1 VPAANQ
7 NNVAGRVTG
16 VNGSSLSVQNAADST
31 TITVVTS
38 GTTVFTKIVAGTMND
53 LKMNDFVAV
62 QGDKTGDNAYTA
74 RTITGTNAQA
84 NAGAAA
90 GGFPG
95 AGGGRPAGMGTMTA
109 GGAGG
114 AGRGGAGGVGGQIVG
129 RIAEMSGDTITLN
142 GLDGSMITVTTT
154 PMTKVQTTQSAA
166 LSDIKTGDSLIVV
179 GERTGDNVTARLVTD
194 QGA

>member
-1 VPAANQ
+1 MPAANQ
-7 NNVAGRVTG
+7 NGVAGRVTG
-16 VNGSSLSVQNAADST
+16 VNGSSLSVQNAADNT

-38 GTTVFTKIVAGTMND
+38 GATVFTKLVAGTMND

-84 NAGAAA
+84 NAGAAV

-95 AGGGRPAGMGTMTA
+95 AGGGRPAAMGTMTA

-114 AGRGGAGGVGGQIVG
+114 AGRGGAGGANGQIVG
-129 RIAEMSGDTITLN
+129 RITEMSGDTVTLN
-142 GLDGSMITVTTT
+142 GLDGSVITVMTT

-179 GERTGDNVTARLVTD
+179 GERAGDNVTARLVTD

>member
-1 VPAANQ
+1 MPAANQ
-7 NNVAGRVTG
+7 NGVVGRVTG
-16 VNGSSLSVQNAADST
+16 VNGSSLSVQNAADNT

-38 GTTVFTKIVAGTMND
+38 GATVFTKLVAGTMND

-84 NAGAAA
+84 NAGAAV

-95 AGGGRPAGMGTMTA
+95 AGGGRPAAMGTMTA

-114 AGRGGAGGVGGQIVG
+114 ANGQIVG
-129 RIAEMSGDTITLN
+129 RITEMSGDTVTLN
-142 GLDGSMITVTTT
+142 GLDGSVITVMTT

-179 GERTGDNVTARLVTD
+179 GERAGDNVTARLVTD

>member
-1 VPAANQ
+1 VPAGNQ

-16 VNGSSLSVQNAADST
+16 VNGSSLAVQNTADST
-31 TITVVTS
+31 TITVATS
-38 GTTVFTKIVAGTMND
+38 GTTVFTKIVAGTMDD

-84 NAGAAA
+84 SAGAAA

-95 AGGGRPAGMGTMTA
+95 AGGGRPAGMGTMTV
-109 GGAGG
+109 GG
-114 AGRGGAGGVGGQIVG
+114 AGRGGANGQIVG
-129 RIAEMSGDTITLN
+129 RVAEMSGDTITLN
-142 GLDGSMITVTTT
+142 GLDGSVITVMTT

-166 LSDIKTGDSLIVV
+166 LSDIKVGDSLIVV
-179 GERTGDNVTARLVTD
+179 GERTADNVTARLVTD

>member
-1 VPAANQ
+1 MPAANQ

-16 VNGSSLSVQNAADST
+16 VNGSSLSVQNIADGT

-95 AGGGRPAGMGTMTA
+95 AGGGRPADMGTMTT

-114 AGRGGAGGVGGQIVG
+114 AGRGGAGGQIVG
-129 RIAEMSGDTITLN
+129 RIAEMSGDTVTLN
-142 GLDGSMITVTTT
+142 SLDGSVITVTTT